1 MVHRKKTGY
10 WRKQGGRS
18 GLEICLANKIS
29 ALVTGQRCSAGL
41 WRRSLLM
48 ISAGRDGAR
57 RLVTSCLA
65 KIMPCNMHLIT
76 SCVTFSTRAIW
87 FRMLQPCRSRAGPDE
102 TTVHTTSKSFS
113 QRRPVQ
119 SSLPSRTDGLTDSP
133 MPSNPPDQTISTH
146 WELFTLGLLVLP
158 YWNYICS
165 NNASALHAL
174 LP

>member
-18 GLEICLANKIS
+18 GLEISLANKIS

-65 KIMPCNMHLIT
+65 KIMPCNMHLNSHHVVHHFLN
-76 SCVTFSTRAIW
+76 SCKMI
-87 FRMLQPCRSRAGPDE
+87 RMLQPWRSKGRPRRDDS
-102 TTVHTTSKSFS
+102 THTTSKRQKFLSAS
-113 QRRPVQ
+113 SSPVKPAEPDGRIDRFTHAFK
-119 SSLPSRTDGLTDSP
+119 PS
-133 MPSNPPDQTISTH
+133 
-146 WELFTLGLLVLP
+146 
-158 YWNYICS
+158 
-165 NNASALHAL
+165 
-174 LP
+174 